1 MFTLWQ
7 LYFVIMLQKAEVDSS
22 ESSGWWEENCGLSVA
37 RLFGALN
44 CENVLIFVRQFWVA
58 LMLDSL
64 S

>member
-37 RLFGALN
+37 RLF
-44 CENVLIFVRQFWVA
+44 VA
-58 LMLDSL
+58 SL
-64 S
+64 